1 MWASRDAERVHMLA
15 QWQVEI
21 GKETGVLP
29 VQAAPWAFLR
39 PVISSD
45 QSVRAPGAGLLRNK
59 ALIPK
64 PRRGPPGRE
73 RTRDGGPSAARFP
86 AWRGQNPLHGHGSG

>member
-1 MWASRDAERVHMLA
+1 MWASPDAERVHMLA
-15 QWQVEI
+15 QRQVEI

-45 QSVRAPGAGLLRNK
+45 QSVRAPGAGLLLG
-59 ALIPK
+59 AELEL
-64 PRRGPPGRE
+64 RRSGSSL
-73 RTRDGGPSAARFP
+73 GPS
-86 AWRGQNPLHGHGSG
+86 Q